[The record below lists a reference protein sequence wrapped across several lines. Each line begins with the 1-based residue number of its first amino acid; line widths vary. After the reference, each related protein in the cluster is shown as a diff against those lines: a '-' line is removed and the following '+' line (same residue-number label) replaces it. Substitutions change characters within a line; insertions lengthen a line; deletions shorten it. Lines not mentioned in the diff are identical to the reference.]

1 MVEEITAWLNGPH
14 DYQAGVALYEQ
25 FGSSGSMKRI
35 LRVGGPSKKN
45 QETLLYEL
53 QRLIRNAP
61 AARPQAMA
69 GKTASQNRASVE
81 AQKKKVSQILQEIKE
96 KISKG
101 KIFRR

>member
-1 MVEEITAWLNGPH
+1 MIEEIKEWLDGPRE
-14 DYQAGVALYEQ
+14 YQSGVALYEQ

-61 AARPQAMA
+61 AARPQDMS
-69 GKTASQNRASVE
+69 GKTVSQNRASLE
-81 AQKKKVSQILQEIKE
+81 AQKKKIFQVLAQIKE

-101 KIFRR
+101 QIFRR